1 MREESDGN
9 KVLTVRKAETADFD
23 RIMQIYR
30 IAQDFMI
37 ETGNPNQWRHV
48 HPSEEQI
55 KEDIKN
61 GICHL
66 VCEAGIIHG
75 VFALCEGKDPTYRYI
90 ENGNWLSDDTYVTI
104 HRIAGDQQAHGIL
117 KTAVEHCKTYA
128 DSIRA
133 DTHHDNAVMQGALK
147 KLGFERCGVI
157 YLKNGEPRVAFQWC
171 KH

>member
-1 MREESDGN
+1 MLCNNRKESYYQN
-9 KVLTVRKAETADFD
+9 YNTISFNTVKAA
-23 RIMQIYR
+23 I
-30 IAQDFMI
+30 
-37 ETGNPNQWRHV
+37 
-48 HPSEEQI
+48 SLI

-171 KH
+171 NYERRSSDEQYCFTKAL